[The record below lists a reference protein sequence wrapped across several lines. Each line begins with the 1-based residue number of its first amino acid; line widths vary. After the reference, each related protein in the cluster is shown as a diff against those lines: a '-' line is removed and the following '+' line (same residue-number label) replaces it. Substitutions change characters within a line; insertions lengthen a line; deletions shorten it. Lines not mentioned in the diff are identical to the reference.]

1 MVGGAQNKAER
12 QVLSKDTASSRMER
26 LPYAVEL
33 WDADA
38 RAIER
43 IIARAYNAV
52 LARAIFKGAQA
63 EYPDR
68 RLTLRR
74 RGRVIADSR
83 I

>member
-1 MVGGAQNKAER
+1 MVGGARNKAE
-12 QVLSKDTASSRMER
+12 QPVSSEDSASSKVER

-33 WDADA
+33 WDAGA
-38 RAIER
+38 GAVER
-43 IIARAYNAV
+43 IIARAYNAA

-74 RGRVIADSR
+74 RGRVLADTGS
-83 I
+83 